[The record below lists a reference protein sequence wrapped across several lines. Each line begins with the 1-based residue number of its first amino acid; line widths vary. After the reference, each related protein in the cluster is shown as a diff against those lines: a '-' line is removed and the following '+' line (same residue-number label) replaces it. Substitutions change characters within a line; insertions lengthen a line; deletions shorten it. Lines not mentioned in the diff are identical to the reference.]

1 MQSMNAHTRTP
12 ASTALASHRWAD
24 LNTRDF
30 AALDPART
38 VAVLPLGATE
48 QHGPH
53 LPLSVDTVLVDGV
66 VNAALAHLAA
76 TDPVLVLPTGEVV
89 DWVHLANNLTKLN
102 QIYGNMINAM
112 QGK

>member
-1 MQSMNAHTRTP
+1 MVTMTVHTSFHT
-12 ASTALASHRWAD
+12 SEALATHRWAE

-53 LPLSVDTVLVDGV
+53 LPLSVDTMLVDGV
-66 VNAALAHLAA
+66 VNGA
-76 TDPVLVLPTGEVV
+76 TSAPRWRVR
-89 DWVHLANNLTKLN
+89 A
-102 QIYGNMINAM
+102 
-112 QGK
+112 